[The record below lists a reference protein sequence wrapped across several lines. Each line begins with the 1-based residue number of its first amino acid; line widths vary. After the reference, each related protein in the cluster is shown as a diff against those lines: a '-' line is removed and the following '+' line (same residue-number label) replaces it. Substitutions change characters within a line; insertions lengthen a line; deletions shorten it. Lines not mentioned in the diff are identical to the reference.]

1 MFLLT
6 DPMKCPSC
14 DALFGTATVTC
25 EKCQAYNNA
34 CRLLVTPAF
43 VEGKVD
49 IVHEKQLGFEHAA
62 HFMRVSDFTLEQ
74 MFVFMKKM
82 EAVCAGFNLAY
93 SQANVKKH
101 TPDPK
106 KLARDAEEFTEAV
119 KAQRIEQLP
128 KKERKML
135 DDRQKAVA
143 TLVAI
148 GLTEENATLE
158 VEKRMSKEGRLV
170 KV

>member
-25 EKCQAYNNA
+25 VKCQAYNNA
-34 CRLLVTPAF
+34 CRLLLTPAF
-43 VEGKVD
+43 TEGKVD
-49 IVHEKQLGFEHAA
+49 IPREQQLGFEHAS

-74 MFVFMKKM
+74 MFVYMKKI
-82 EAVCAGFNLAY
+82 EAIAAGFSLAY
-93 SQANVKKH
+93 NEQLVKKRIA
-101 TPDPK
+101 DPK
-106 KLARDAEEFTEAV
+106 KLAKDAEEFTEAV
-119 KAQRIEQLP
+119 REQRVAQLP

-143 TLVAI
+143 ALVAI
-148 GLTEENATLE
+148 GLSEKQASEE